1 MTEAF
6 TLTLEPEEGWRLLGS
21 TPEKSDVEVVLR
33 SFDADVLFATGRS
46 KDAPDAP
53 PITIHAGEGGRLTGL
68 HFFARPTAHGAS
80 RRILVRGV

>member
-6 TLTLEPEEGWRLLGS
+6 TLTLEPDEGWRLLGS

-33 SFDADVLFATGRS
+33 SFDADVQFATGKT
-46 KDAPDAP
+46 KDAPDSP
-53 PITIHAGEGGRLTGL
+53 PLVVRAVEGGRLTGL
-68 HFFARPTAHGAS
+68 HFFARPTPLGAA

>member
-6 TLTLEPEEGWRLLGS
+6 TLTLDPDEGWRLVAS

-33 SFDADVLFATGRS
+33 SFDADVLFATGKT

-53 PITIHAGEGGRLTGL
+53 PVTVRAGEGGRLTGL
-68 HFFARPTAHGAS
+68 HFFARPTPHGTA